1 MKIRRKINVSKNIQY
16 SHTFRFVNILTHST
30 YLRGRCVL
38 EFGTGFGFFG
48 GFKESA

>member
-16 SHTFRFVNILTHST
+16 SHTFRFMKILTQST

-38 EFGTGFGFFG
+38 EFRTGVGFCEG
-48 GFKESA
+48 DEDTA